1 MPETIYVRG
10 EGGAIIAMDLPLP
23 EPIQERFD
31 RGQLV
36 RVHSDGSPYYPAA
49 DKAPGP
55 AAAPAS
61 EPGSALTE
69 GLVPRPGARAG
80 KTDWVL
86 WAMAVHAIPEADAE
100 AMTKNQLQDLPEQP
114 APLAPAGGDGR
125 PREDAEKSEWIAYVV
140 SKGLLSAEDAANYT
154 KADLI
159 DIVS

>member
-1 MPETIYVRG
+1 
-10 EGGAIIAMDLPLP
+10 
-23 EPIQERFD
+23 
-31 RGQLV
+31 
-36 RVHSDGSPYYPAA
+36 
-49 DKAPGP
+49 
-55 AAAPAS
+55 
-61 EPGSALTE
+61 
-69 GLVPRPGARAG
+69 RPGARAG